1 MSSRRT
7 KQELGD
13 LLGPK
18 TLQEENLF
26 KTLLPIAKENSIG
39 KYRKK
44 TQQVHLGDKE
54 GERISAIRIT
64 VIHDAENLDT
74 ILYWNSQQVK
84 K

>member
-1 MSSRRT
+1 MNWEICWAQKSYKGKIYLKSCF
-7 KQELGD
+7 Q
-13 LLGPK
+13 LLKK
-18 TLQEENLF
+18 TQ
-26 KTLLPIAKENSIG
+26 SG
-39 KYRKK
+39 KIEK

-74 ILYWNSQQVK
+74 FLYWNSQQVK